1 MRKARIGWVALSGS
15 LCALAVAGASTVQR
29 AGADPAPAAAT
40 PIYLDTTY
48 SFQERAADL
57 VSRMTLQ
64 EKASQ
69 MVSSASP
76 AIPRLGIPQYGWWNE
91 ALHGVSR
98 SQTGAN
104 GNATTLT
111 NTTSYPIDQSLGST
125 WNPDLIYRVSS
136 QIGDEAREV
145 STNNTENLDFYS
157 PTMNL
162 ERDPRWGRNDE
173 SYGEDPLLVNK
184 EVDQFVNGMEGKDES
199 GTLLPEAGGYHKTIT
214 TIKHY
219 AANNSEVNRRTGSS
233 DMDDRTLREYYTKA
247 FRGVVQDSQP
257 GSVMSSYNSINGVP
271 TATDPYLMD
280 NLMRQTFGFQGYF
293 TSDCD
298 ATFEIVGGH
307 HWQPPSWT
315 RPLNNIERNAFAIS
329 TGEDLDCNA
338 GYKDG
343 YNYLDS
349 APVASNSAI
358 QTQMDTFNV
367 NDMDASLVRLFTARM
382 ETGEFDA
389 ATSVPWVAKARAAV
403 AAGTWVNSNANNA
416 VTVTQPRLD
425 LAREAADKSI
435 VLLKNSGN
443 LLPLKPPTSGAYK
456 VLVLGYFANPGS
468 VYLGGYSASEGAA
481 GTAKIINGYNGLKNA
496 ITAIDP
502 QATVDYMKGFT
513 GTGTTAAAL
522 TAVDPAAVAAA
533 ANYDAVIVYAGTD
546 AGTATEDIDRTAVT
560 LPGAQG
566 SLISQ
571 VEAANPK
578 TIVYMETIGP
588 VDVRPFEPTT
598 SALLWSSYN
607 GMRKGD
613 ALADVVLGKY
623 NPSARTPS
631 IWVSNIADLP
641 ATTDY
646 TIRPTAAGGKGR
658 TYQYFTGPVSYPFG
672 YGLSYTTF
680 STSNLVIDK
689 KTPTADDSFT
699 ASVDVK
705 NTGATAGTDT
715 VELYVTTPDAPAS
728 AERPVKRL
736 EGFSQV
742 TLDAGQTKTVQIKV
756 NVPDL
761 AFSSG
766 GKWVVDD
773 GRYGIQVAQSSADG
787 DIAAQDTITVS
798 GAITPKPSVVTVK
811 PVIKDSDVSR
821 DIAQRVEFPIGATID
836 PQATVAMNDDSL
848 VGYVSKGKPVA
859 YPSGMTFSY
868 ASNHPDV
875 VSVSGS
881 TIKTLANGVAT
892 VTVDATYHGVTK
904 TTTFVVRVVAQLGGI
919 TVNGQPLT
927 GFSPDRYSY
936 DVVLADGAAIPTVA
950 GTSGDPSATVAV
962 TQATAVPGAATVVAT
977 GADGTPFTYT
987 INFANTAKSDEFN
1000 GSAPGSQWSFVRQNA
1015 ATESEANGAFTIQ
1028 PEAGDLNTTTN
1039 TAKNLLLQPV
1049 VGDWTMESKLN
1060 FSVLPHVATQQGG
1073 IIVYQDDNNYLKL
1086 DLEFT
1091 GGSAQIVET
1100 QEDFSFNPFTGY
1112 TVPIATVLGQ
1122 VSTTGL
1128 GITGGNVWLKMIKT
1142 GQRYKAYYS
1151 VDGSTW
1157 TFLYDEGDA
1166 LSNAKV
1172 GVFAYNRTGTS
1183 TDLKV
1188 GFDYFRIATSA
1199 TATAPVGGTVPAT
1212 LALTLGAPASFGT
1225 FTPGIAKDYSAAT
1238 TADIVST
1245 AGDATLSV
1253 SDPGHLTNGAFSLPS
1268 ALGVTITPSTWSAP
1282 ISHGS
1287 STITFNQH
1295 IGANDALR
1303 TGGYST
1309 TLTFTLSTTT
1319 P

>member
-1 MRKARIGWVALSGS
+1 MKTRRVGLVALTGS
-15 LCALAVAGASTVQR
+15 MCALAVAGASNIQR
-29 AGADPAPAAAT
+29 AAGAEPVAAAPT
-40 PIYLDTTY
+40 PIYLDTSY

-69 MVSSASP
+69 MVSSQSP
-76 AIPRLGIPQYGWWNE
+76 AITRLGVPAYGWWNE

-98 SQTGAN
+98 SQTATS

-125 WNPDLIYRVSS
+125 WNPDLIYRVAS

-145 STNNTENLDFYS
+145 TTGNTENLDFYS

-173 SYGEDPLLVNK
+173 AYGEDPLLVNK
-184 EVDQFVNGMEGKDES
+184 EVDQFVDGMEGKDES
-199 GTLLPEAGGYHKTIT
+199 GKLLPESGGYHKTIT

-257 GSVMSSYNSINGVP
+257 GSVMSSYNSINGTP
-271 TATDPYLMD
+271 TAADPYLMD

-298 ATFEIVGGH
+298 ATYEVVAGH

-315 RPLNNIERNAFAIS
+315 RPLNNIERNAFTITA
-329 TGEDLDCNA
+329 GEDLDCNA

-349 APVASNSAI
+349 APVASNSSI
-358 QTQMDTFNV
+358 QTQTGTFNV
-367 NDMDASLVRLFTARM
+367 NDMDTSLVRLFTARM

-389 ATSVPWVAKARAAV
+389 ADSVPWVAKARSAV
-403 AAGTWVNSNANNA
+403 AAGSWVNSNANNA

-425 LAREAADKSI
+425 LARESADKSI
-435 VLLKNSGN
+435 VLMKNTKG

-456 VLVLGYFANPGS
+456 VLVLGYFANPS
-468 VYLGGYSASEGAA
+468 SMYLGGYSATEGAA
-481 GTAKIINGYNGLKNA
+481 AVAKEVNGYNGLKNA

-502 QATVDYMKGFT
+502 DATVDYMKGFT

-566 SLISQ
+566 SLITQ

-613 ALADVVLGKY
+613 ALADVILGKY

-631 IWVSNIADLP
+631 IWAADINDLP

-680 STSNLVIDK
+680 AESNLQIDK
-689 KTPTADDSFT
+689 KTLDANDSFT

-705 NTGATAGTDT
+705 NTGTTAGTDT
-715 VELYVTTPDAPAS
+715 VELYATTPDATA
-728 AERPVKRL
+728 AQQRPVKRL
-736 EGFSQV
+736 EGFAQV
-742 TLDAGQTKTVQIKV
+742 TLDPGQTKTVPIKV

-761 AFSSG
+761 AFSDN

-773 GRYGIQVAQSSADG
+773 GRYGIQISQSSADS

-798 GAITPKPSVVTVK
+798 GAIAPKPSVVTVK
-811 PVIKDSDVSR
+811 PVIKDSDPAR
-821 DIAQRVEFPIGATID
+821 DIATRVEFPVGATID
-836 PQATVAMNDDSL
+836 PQATVAMNDDTL
-848 VGYVSKGKPVA
+848 FGYVSKGAHKDLPAGMSLSYSSNRPSVVA
-859 YPSGMTFSY
+859 V
-868 ASNHPDV
+868 D
-875 VSVSGS
+875 GS
-881 TIKTLANGVAT
+881 TIKTVANGVAT
-892 VTVDATYHGVTK
+892 VTVDATQGGVTK
-904 TTTFVVRVVAQLGGI
+904 TTSFVVKVVAQLGGI

-927 GFSPDRYSY
+927 GFSPDKYSY
-936 DVVLADGAAIPTVA
+936 DVVLPDGSATPTVA
-950 GTSGDPSATVAV
+950 GTSTDPSATVSV
-962 TQATAVPGAATVVAT
+962 TQATGFPGTATVVAT
-977 GADGTPFTYT
+977 GPDGTPFTYT
-987 INFANTAKSDEFN
+987 VNFGVAGKSDEFN
-1000 GSAPGSQWSFVRQNA
+1000 DAAPGPQWSWVRQNA
-1015 ATESEANGAFTIQ
+1015 ATESESGGALNIT
-1028 PEAGDLNTTTN
+1028 PEAGDLNSTTN

-1060 FSVLPHVATQQGG
+1060 FSVTPHTATQQGG
-1073 IIVYQDDNNYLKL
+1073 IIAYQDDNDYLKL
-1086 DLEFT
+1086 DWEFT
-1091 GGSAQIVET
+1091 GNVAQLVET
-1100 QEDFSFNPFTGY
+1100 QEDFSFNPAPAY
-1112 TVPIATVLGQ
+1112 TTPIATVLASVPTASLG
-1122 VSTTGL
+1122 VS
-1128 GITGGNVWLKMIKT
+1128 GGNLWLKMIKT
-1142 GQRYKAYYS
+1142 GQRYKTYYS
-1151 VDGSTW
+1151 VDGVNW
-1157 TFLYDEGDA
+1157 VFVYDEGDS
-1166 LSNAKV
+1166 LSNVKV
-1172 GVFAYNRTGTS
+1172 GLFAYNRAGTS
-1183 TDLKV
+1183 SDLNV

-1199 TATAPVGGTVPAT
+1199 TATGPVGGGVGGTVPAT
-1212 LALTLGAPASFGT
+1212 LALTLGAPASFGVVH
-1225 FTPGIAKDYSAAT
+1225 PGR
-1238 TADIVST
+1238 
-1245 AGDATLSV
+1245 GQGL
-1253 SDPGHLTNGAFSLPS
+1253 
-1268 ALGVTITPSTWSAP
+1268 
-1282 ISHGS
+1282 HGL
-1287 STITFNQH
+1287 H
-1295 IGANDALR
+1295 HGRRGLDR
-1303 TGGYST
+1303 G
-1309 TLTFTLSTTT
+1309 
-1319 P
+1319 